1 MKVKDN
7 WHKLKKSWHNAF
19 INKFLMM
26 TGFSSIKISQL
37 FSALLT
43 TCYILE
49 KSELSHQKN
58 LLVPSEREILQLFY
72 TRNNG

>member
-26 TGFSSIKISQL
+26 TVFSSIKISQL

-43 TCYILE
+43 TFYILE
-49 KSELSHQKN
+49 KS
-58 LLVPSEREILQLFY
+58 
-72 TRNNG
+72 